1 MSDTAQSG
9 SDNERLYRLL
19 CDLGLKDGDPYFVM
33 ETLQNMA
40 ADNLIA
46 RFEAKLDAQNTK
58 LDAQNSKFNLLLWML
73 GVLIAIGLVG
83 VIV

>member
-46 RFEAKLDAQNTK
+46 RFEAKLDAQN
-58 LDAQNSKFNLLLWML
+58 SKFNLLLWML

-83 VIV
+83 VFV

>member
-1 MSDTAQSG
+1 MSDASQTR

-19 CDLGLKDGDPYFVM
+19 CDLELKDGDPYFFM
-33 ETLQNMA
+33 ETLENMA
-40 ADNLIA
+40 ADNLIS
-46 RFEAKLDAQNTK
+46 RFEAKLEAQN
-58 LDAQNSKFNLLLWML
+58 AKFNLLLWML

>member
-1 MSDTAQSG
+1 
-9 SDNERLYRLL
+9 
-19 CDLGLKDGDPYFVM
+19 M
-33 ETLQNMA
+33 EPLQNMA

>member
-1 MSDTAQSG
+1 
-9 SDNERLYRLL
+9 
-19 CDLGLKDGDPYFVM
+19 M

-58 LDAQNSKFNLLLWML
+58 FNLLLWML
-73 GVLIAIGLVG
+73 GVLIAISLAG